1 MGFQFFRA
9 INISYNGKETITMK
23 NYHKNKKAL
32 YFRKQRRI
40 GILTIVISLLTVFLV
55 KGESVSILFFS
66 IPIGLGLIFSKEP
79 IWMDDYFWESKQ
91 NNEES

>member
-1 MGFQFFRA
+1 
-9 INISYNGKETITMK
+9 MK

-40 GILTIVISLLTVFLV
+40 GILITIISLLTVFLV

-66 IPIGLGLIFSKEP
+66 IPIGLGLIFSEEP